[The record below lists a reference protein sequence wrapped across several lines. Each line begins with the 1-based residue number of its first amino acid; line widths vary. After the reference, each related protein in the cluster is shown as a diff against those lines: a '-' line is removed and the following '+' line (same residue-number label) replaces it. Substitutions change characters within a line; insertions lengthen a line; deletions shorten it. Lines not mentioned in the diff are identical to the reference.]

1 MTNPVWT
8 VQAYQSTRGVTN
20 ESGKK
25 EKPTASSA
33 LKAILKQDGVKGLW
47 RGIGPA
53 LILVIN
59 PVIQV
64 SASNASATSIVFLG
78 YVAIAGSARG
88 SAPLCASVL
97 QLIERGPAKPKC
109 KTRPRLRSSAWRP
122 CGRPCGPTNTKCT
135 S

>member
-25 EKPTASSA
+25 EKPTAASA
-33 LKAILKQDGVKGLW
+33 LKAILKQDGIKGLW

-64 SASNASATSIVFLG
+64 SLVQQFSSRPAYRVRL
-78 YVAIAGSARG
+78 
-88 SAPLCASVL
+88 LH
-97 QLIERGPAKPKC
+97 EPAKP
-109 KTRPRLRSSAWRP
+109 
-122 CGRPCGPTNTKCT
+122 
-135 S
+135 

>member
-25 EKPTASSA
+25 EKPTAASA
-33 LKAILKQDGVKGLW
+33 LKAILKQDGIKGLW

-64 SASNASATSIVFLG
+64 SLAQRRPVRVSASA
-78 YVAIAGSARG
+78 AAR
-88 SAPLCASVL
+88 LL
-97 QLIERGPAKPKC
+97 HEPAKP
-109 KTRPRLRSSAWRP
+109 
-122 CGRPCGPTNTKCT
+122 
-135 S
+135 